1 MLCLEAR
8 QNGKRK
14 VEAKKERVS
23 QEKIVQCKGTAYR
36 SLQKEKAGLVD
47 EEMEERGKRKRRDRE
62 GVGGGGGGR

>member
-36 SLQKEKAGLVD
+36 SLQKGKAGLVG

-62 GVGGGGGGR
+62 GGGSGWGER